1 MTAPKSLQDYKEVN
15 DKILPE
21 LRQLLRVDTNRENQE
36 RIVELM
42 QRLQELC
49 LLPFTAGSGA
59 HPNKQNQI
67 MMDNFGN
74 FQNLNFRFLNI

>member
-1 MTAPKSLQDYKEVN
+1 M
-15 DKILPE
+15 
-21 LRQLLRVDTNRENQE
+21 RQLLRVDTNRENQD

-49 LLPFTAGSGA
+49 LLPFTVGSGA

-74 FQNLNFRFLNI
+74 FSNFENLNFQFFNI